1 MIDVI
6 VEILGFALSFV
17 FGALLLWSLAMHQ
30 PGQPEDSYWN
40 RSTDIKL
47 FLILTLGSI
56 GILLIGVFGV
66 TLEATLLLLGSTVV
80 FIIARGIVGL
90 YRRFA

>member
-6 VEILGFALSFV
+6 VELLGFALSFV
-17 FGALLLWSLAMHQ
+17 FGSLLLWSLTMHH
-30 PGQPEDSYWN
+30 PGLPEDSYWN
-40 RSTDIKL
+40 RSIDIKL

-56 GILLIGVFGV
+56 GIFLIGVFRV
-66 TLEATLLLLGSTVV
+66 TLEATLLLLESTVV